1 MQVRSLGWEDPLEEG
16 MAIHSSSLALRIPW
30 TGEPGGLR
38 PIRSQRVGNDW
49 SALASMLTR
58 LLSISKWWIRIRF
71 NLFYTRTCLTTHA
84 GVFEINQM
92 LDAFELWCW
101 RRLLRIPC
109 TARGSNQSILKE
121 ITLNNCWK
129 DWCRSWSSNTLATW
143 CKKPTHWKRPWF
155 WER

>member
-1 MQVRSLGWEDPLEEG
+1 MQVPSLGWEDPLEEG

-38 PIRSQRVGNDW
+38 PIRSQRLGNDW

-58 LLSISKWWIRIRF
+58 LLSISKRWIRIRF

-101 RRLLRIPC
+101 RRLL
-109 TARGSNQSILKE
+109 
-121 ITLNNCWK
+121 
-129 DWCRSWSSNTLATW
+129 
-143 CKKPTHWKRPWF
+143 
-155 WER
+155 